1 MSMLHGWLALKASH
15 AVLVCLNLVP
25 TGPPSESHLFNL
37 GNVTFIILF
46 REFCVY
52 RERLFY
58 FHAYKC
64 FWSELMK
71 FGVNFKV

>member
-25 TGPPSESHLFNL
+25 IGPPSESHLFNL

-52 RERLFY
+52 RERD
-58 FHAYKC
+58 C
-64 FWSELMK
+64 FTSMFINV
-71 FGVNFKV
+71 FGVNE